1 LAASGDDEWS
11 QEAILPPPRSAEKL
25 RPRKK
30 QIPMSIPIKEIAFV
44 FHPVTD
50 IARARKFYED
60 LLGLKTSLQVEFGP
74 GQWWIEYDIAGQALA
89 ISNAMPD
96 GKPQASLTLEVADL
110 DASLK
115 TVKAADAT
123 LAFDVMEFPPCRMF
137 AIKDPD
143 GNQIG
148 LHQRK

>member
-1 LAASGDDEWS
+1 
-11 QEAILPPPRSAEKL
+11 
-25 RPRKK
+25 
-30 QIPMSIPIKEIAFV
+30 MSIPIKEIAFV

-50 IARARKFYED
+50 IERARKFYEE
-60 LLGLKTSLQVEFGP
+60 LLGLKRGLQVEFAP
-74 GQWWIEYDIAGQALA
+74 GQWWIEYDIAGQALG

-96 GKPQASLTLEVADL
+96 GKPQACLTLEVADL

-115 TVKAADAT
+115 TVKDSGVP

-137 AIKDPD
+137 GIKDPD